1 MDDAIVTWQRSGF
14 GAFKGMIRSLI
25 YALILTLTAVP
36 VTAENSIGTI
46 VTGEILTGWQQ
57 PDGSRVAAIKL
68 TLAPGWKTYWRSP
81 GDNGIPPAF
90 DWSGSS
96 NLRGIGITWPA
107 PKVFRQGGV
116 RTIGYA
122 NELILPITIAPRKS
136 SKPVKLRADLDI
148 GVCSDICVPKQLS
161 LTATLD
167 TSNTKPT
174 AAIAAALAAR
184 PYSAS
189 EAGVKSATCVLRPN
203 ANGLEIETR
212 LTVPSAGGREVVV
225 IEPGQANV
233 WMSETDSS
241 RKGGQLTATGDMSA
255 TGGGALAI
263 DRSAIRITVL
273 GSNHAVE
280 IQGCTPG

>member
-1 MDDAIVTWQRSGF
+1 
-14 GAFKGMIRSLI
+14 MIKSLI
-25 YALILTLTAVP
+25 SAFILGLAAAPLAAQNT
-36 VTAENSIGTI
+36 IGTP

-57 PDGSRVAAIKL
+57 ADGTRVAAIKL

-96 NLRGIGITWPA
+96 NLRGVGMIWPA

-122 NELILPITIAPRKS
+122 NELILPITIAPQKAGN
-136 SKPVKLRADLDI
+136 PVTLRADLDI
-148 GVCSDICVPKQLS
+148 GVCSDICVPKQMT

-167 TSNTKPT
+167 TTSGKPT
-174 AAIAAALAAR
+174 PTIAAALAAR

-189 EAGVKSATCVLRPN
+189 EAGVKSATCALRPN
-203 ANGLEIETR
+203 ANGLEIETKVN
-212 LTVPSAGGREVVV
+212 VPSAGGREVVV
-225 IEPGQANV
+225 IEPGQPNM

-241 RKGGQLTATGDMSA
+241 RSGGQLIATGDLAS
-255 TGGGALAI
+255 TSGGALAI

-273 GSNHAVE
+273 GSKHAVE
-280 IQGCTPG
+280 ILGCTPG

>member
-1 MDDAIVTWQRSGF
+1 
-14 GAFKGMIRSLI
+14 MIKTLLC
-25 YALILTLTAVP
+25 ALVLGTITLPAM
-36 VTAENSIGTI
+36 AQDSIGTP
-46 VTGEILTGWQQ
+46 VTGEILSGWVRA
-57 PDGSRVAAIKL
+57 DGTRVAAIKL

-96 NLRGIGITWPA
+96 NLRGVGITWPA
-107 PKVFRQGGV
+107 PKVFRQSGV

-122 NELILPITIAPRKS
+122 NELVLPITIAPRKS
-136 SKPVKLRADLDI
+136 GKPIKLRANLDI
-148 GVCSDICVPKQLS
+148 GVCSDICVPHQMTLR
-161 LTATLD
+161 ATLD
-167 TSNTKPT
+167 TTNTKPT
-174 AAIAAALAAR
+174 PAIAASLAAR

-189 EAGVKSATCVLRPN
+189 EAGVTSATCSLRPT
-203 ANGLEIETR
+203 AKGLEIKTR
-212 LTVPSAGGREVVV
+212 LNVPSTGGREVVV
-225 IEPGQANV
+225 IEPGQPNL

-241 RKGGQLTATGDMSA
+241 RSGGQLTATGDLQS

-273 GSNHAVE
+273 GKNHAVE

>member
-1 MDDAIVTWQRSGF
+1 
-14 GAFKGMIRSLI
+14 MIKSLI
-25 YALILTLTAVP
+25 SAIIFGVTGLPALAQDQ
-36 VTAENSIGTI
+36 IGTP

-57 PDGSRVAAIKL
+57 PDGTRVAAIKL

-81 GDNGIPPAF
+81 GDSGIPPTF
-90 DWSGSS
+90 DWSKSS
-96 NLRGIGITWPA
+96 NLRGVGITWPA

-136 SKPVKLRADLDI
+136 GKPVTLRADLDI
-148 GVCSDICVPKQLS
+148 GVCSDICVPKRMT
-161 LTATLD
+161 LTAVLD
-167 TSNTKPT
+167 TTSSKPNP
-174 AAIAAALAAR
+174 AIAASLAAR

-189 EAGVKSATCVLRPN
+189 EAGVKSATCALRPT
-203 ANGLEIETR
+203 ASGLEIETR
-212 LTVPSAGGREVVV
+212 VNVPSAGGREVVV
-225 IEPGQANV
+225 IEPGQPGM

-241 RKGGQLTATGDMSA
+241 RSGAQLTATGDLAS
-255 TGGGALAI
+255 TSGGGLAI

-273 GSNHAVE
+273 GSKHAVE